1 MVQCLPALK
10 KIPFLYFHIYSCL
23 QVFGRIK
30 HGNENG
36 RFHECCSSFLECRY
50 IVGDVQLHRTAPQSS
65 VVCTQWTQLWFL
77 GLFKKWRFWQ
87 TPGARTF
94 HSKTS
99 SLGWLIWLIPADNR
113 QSQMVSLFYFFL
125 NLIFFARLLLW
136 VRCWVSAMKQINIDH
151 LLSQTALSAELFL
164 EQESGIWM
172 KVHQSG
178 VKCSSRANRNRN
190 HFSQFHPAP
199 LHQCNPPLHT
209 THPSVLSLMVWDRA
223 PPPSPSCV
231 LLLTVLGANM
241 DLDLSAKPCLSKD
254 LRFNSS
260 RVFLAL

>member
-10 KIPFLYFHIYSCL
+10 KIPFLYFHIYLCL

-113 QSQMVSLFYFFL
+113 QSQMGSLFYFFL
-125 NLIFFARLLLW
+125 NLIFF
-136 VRCWVSAMKQINIDH
+136 
-151 LLSQTALSAELFL
+151 
-164 EQESGIWM
+164 
-172 KVHQSG
+172 
-178 VKCSSRANRNRN
+178 CSS
-190 HFSQFHPAP
+190 SIVGQ
-199 LHQCNPPLHT
+199 
-209 THPSVLSLMVWDRA
+209 VLSVSDEANKHRSFVISDCFVCWIVSWTGVWD
-223 PPPSPSCV
+223 
-231 LLLTVLGANM
+231 LNEG
-241 DLDLSAKPCLSKD
+241 
-254 LRFNSS
+254 SS
-260 RVFLAL
+260 EWCKVQQQSQ